1 MKGGLQLGAVSRCWL
16 QQTDEG
22 LMLRL
27 DELGTEGTL
36 WMAVD
41 ATWAVPPSTPQAD
54 LGLDRAT
61 WLFAVESE

>member
-1 MKGGLQLGAVSRCWL
+1 
-16 QQTDEG
+16 
-22 LMLRL
+22 MLRL